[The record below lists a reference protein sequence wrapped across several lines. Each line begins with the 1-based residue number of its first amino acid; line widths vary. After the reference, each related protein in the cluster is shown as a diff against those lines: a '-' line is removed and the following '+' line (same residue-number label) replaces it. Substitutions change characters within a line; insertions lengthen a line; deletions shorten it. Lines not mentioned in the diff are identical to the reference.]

1 MSDERLPETR
11 VLETRVV
18 ETRPLTGAQKVAV
31 VLMNLERAQAAKLL
45 QGFTEAEAEE
55 ITAEI
60 IRLQRVD
67 ADTADQAMAEFHE
80 LAVRGRIASRG
91 GREIAEGL
99 LESSFGAERAAGVMN
114 RVASSLAGKSFEF
127 LDTADPAQVA
137 SLLEDEMPQ
146 TVAVVLTHLR
156 PAQASNILAGLAA
169 DRRADVAECVAQMTA
184 ATPAAVAI
192 VSQTLKTRAGM
203 IAPRTAAEVT
213 GGVQPLVDIINRAPV
228 ATERAVLDA
237 LDARNPELAE
247 EVRSRLLTF
256 TDLVRLDDRDVQRV
270 LRGIDV
276 NLLATALKSAPVNVA
291 QKLRDNLSERNREL
305 LDDEASVLGQVRVSQ
320 VEEAR
325 SALVRTIRELAEE
338 GTITVHRGD
347 ADEFVA

>member
-1 MSDERLPETR
+1 MSEVRQ
-11 VLETRVV
+11 
-18 ETRPLTGAQKVAV
+18 LTGAQKVAV
-31 VLMNLERAQAAKLL
+31 VLMNLEREQAAKLL
-45 QGFTEAEAEE
+45 QAFTETEAEE

-67 ADTADQAMAEFHE
+67 ADTADHAMAEFHD
-80 LAVRGRIASRG
+80 LAMRGRLAARG

-99 LESSFGAERAAGVMN
+99 LQSSFGAERAAGVMN

-127 LDTADPAQVA
+127 LDSADPAQVV
-137 SLLEDEMPQ
+137 SLLEHEMPQ

-156 PAQASNILAGLAA
+156 PAQASNILAGLSAE
-169 DRRADVAECVAQMTA
+169 RRTDVAECIAQMTA
-184 ATPAAVAI
+184 AVPAAVAI
-192 VSQTLKTRAGM
+192 VSQTLKSRAAGM
-203 IAPRTAAEVT
+203 ISPRTAAEVT

-237 LDARNPELAE
+237 LDERNPELAE

-256 TDLVRLDDRDVQRV
+256 TDLVRMDDRDVQRV
-270 LRGIDV
+270 VRGIDLNV
-276 NLLATALKSAPVNVA
+276 LAIALKGAPANVA
-291 QKLRDNLSERNREL
+291 QKLRDNLSERNREM
-305 LDDEASVLGQVRVSQ
+305 LDDEADVLGQVRVSL

-325 SALVRTIRELAEE
+325 AALVRSIRELAEE